1 MNVLVLPSPPVSW
14 TFHLIMSHSVALS
27 FALCVPVLPF
37 PSMNPSPRSECFVSV
52 LASAQL
58 DWKMVMMMVP
68 AASPLLAVGA
78 HGHFCNRSNSCSDRS
93 RTLAFFHVSQC
104 SSRLHPTCF
113 RVRSRSGTAAAS
125 RCCSQS
131 SSRSRSSDAY
141 ADVQMDLGPG
151 ASHSLTSNSLPRHS
165 KESLELS
172 PNHWSRTFPRVA
184 RGATISLFE
193 SHFSGGMIHS
203 SVIGASPI
211 QIPWPHL

>member
-1 MNVLVLPSPPVSW
+1 MNVLILPSPPVSW

-68 AASPLLAVGA
+68 AAHHHCWLLEHTVI
-78 HGHFCNRSNSCSDRS
+78 FCNRSNSCSDRS
-93 RTLAFFHVSQC
+93 SNSRFLSRQPMFFAIAPDMLPCEISIRH
-104 SSRLHPTCF
+104 
-113 RVRSRSGTAAAS
+113 S
-125 RCCSQS
+125 RCIQVLLQS

-184 RGATISLFE
+184 RGATISLF
-193 SHFSGGMIHS
+193 
-203 SVIGASPI
+203 
-211 QIPWPHL
+211 